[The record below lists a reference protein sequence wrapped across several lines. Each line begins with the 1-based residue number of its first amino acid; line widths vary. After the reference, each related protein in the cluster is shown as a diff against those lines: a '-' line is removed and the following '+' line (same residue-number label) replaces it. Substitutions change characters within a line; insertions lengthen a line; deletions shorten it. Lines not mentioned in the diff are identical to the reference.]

1 MCFSTREWKYV
12 RGRGE
17 SFSAE
22 LAAAV
27 HLFNLIL
34 VCISPLSKQCIISSR
49 MKSFEKSIVYFIQEL
64 MVLLRYSS
72 ITCNLSHLDP
82 LSV

>member
-1 MCFSTREWKYV
+1 MLE
-12 RGRGE
+12 GEGE
-17 SFSAE
+17 SLFSAE

-34 VCISPLSKQCIISSR
+34 VCISPLSSITLFL
-49 MKSFEKSIVYFIQEL
+49 MTKSFEKSIVYFIQEL